1 MVLSHEPGEPAHDTP
16 HEGREVTLTLSRRE
30 REILDEIADGLT
42 EQDPALV
49 AEFARPRPRVRSRL
63 PVPLSL
69 REVGLLVL
77 ALVVLILA
85 SPVVGEFG
93 ATGTAIVPWLMIST
107 RSAAGPRVAPG
118 AQRTSGQDTAAQPR
132 PPR

>member
-1 MVLSHEPGEPAHDTP
+1 M
-16 HEGREVTLTLSRRE
+16 TLSRRE
-30 REILDEIADGLT
+30 QEILDEIADGLT

-49 AEFARPRPRVRSRL
+49 AEFARSRPRVRSRL

-77 ALVVLILA
+77 ALVVLILV

-93 ATGTAIVPWLMIST
+93 ATGTAIITGALIVPWLMISA
-107 RSAAGPRVAPG
+107 RSAAEPRAAPG
-118 AQRTSGQDTAAQPR
+118 GRRASGRDAAPEPR
-132 PPR
+132 PR